1 MQPGPNQ
8 TASAPPTVQV
18 GGQMAQGFA
27 GQQVMMVEQKSSLPI
42 VVGVIFCLAQG
53 LGILGGL
60 AMVFGGALIGGI
72 GGEEAAAA
80 AGIVAGIGV
89 LILLLSGIGI
99 WAGVLIAQ
107 RKKLGVK
114 IAWGLIAAGS
124 ILSIL
129 GSVLG
134 EAPIDFVSLGCNGI
148 CALFVGI
155 PLMISSASQHME

>member
-1 MQPGPNQ
+1 MQPDPNQ
-8 TASAPPTVQV
+8 TASTPASVQV
-18 GGQMAQGFA
+18 GGQMAHGFA
-27 GQQVMMVEQKSSLPI
+27 TQQVMVTGQKSSLPI
-42 VVGVIFCLAQG
+42 IVGVIFCLAQG

-89 LILLLSGIGI
+89 LILLLSGTGI

-107 RKKLGVK
+107 RKKMGVK
-114 IAWGLIAAGS
+114 IAWGLIAAGT

-134 EAPIDFVSLGCNGI
+134 ETSIDFVGLGCNGI
-148 CALFVGI
+148 CALFVGL

>member
-1 MQPGPNQ
+1 MQPDPNQ
-8 TASAPPTVQV
+8 TASTPASVQV
-18 GGQMAQGFA
+18 GGQMAHGFA
-27 GQQVMMVEQKSSLPI
+27 TQQVMVAGQKSSLPI
-42 VVGVIFCLAQG
+42 IVGVIFCLAQG

-89 LILLLSGIGI
+89 LILLLSGTGI

-107 RKKLGVK
+107 RKKMGVK
-114 IAWGLIAAGS
+114 IAWGLIAAGT

-134 EAPIDFVSLGCNGI
+134 ETSIDFVGLGCNGI
-148 CALFVGI
+148 CALFVGL

>member
-1 MQPGPNQ
+1 MQPDPNQ
-8 TASAPPTVQV
+8 TASAPNTVQV
-18 GGQMAQGFA
+18 GGQMAQGF
-27 GQQVMMVEQKSSLPI
+27 GTQQVMMIEQKSSLPI

-60 AMVFGGALIGGI
+60 AMVFGGALLGGI

-89 LILLLSGIGI
+89 VILALSGVGI

-114 IAWGLIAAGS
+114 IAWGLIAAGT
-124 ILSIL
+124 ILNIL

-134 EAPIDFVSLGCNGI
+134 ETSIDFLGIGCNGI
-148 CALFVGI
+148 CALFVGL